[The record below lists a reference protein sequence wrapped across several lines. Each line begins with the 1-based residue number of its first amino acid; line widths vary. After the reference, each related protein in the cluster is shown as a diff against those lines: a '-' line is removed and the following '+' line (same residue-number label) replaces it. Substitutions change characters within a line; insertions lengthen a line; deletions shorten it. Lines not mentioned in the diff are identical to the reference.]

1 MSNLTRRQFLR
12 VSAVA
17 TAGAVLAACGK
28 KETATEIP
36 VAVTTSKPVEKAT
49 EAPRVRSAPPPGPW
63 VMYPA
68 TAP

>member
-28 KETATEIP
+28 KETEA
-36 VAVTTSKPVEKAT
+36 
-49 EAPRVRSAPPPGPW
+49 APRRRRL
-63 VMYPA
+63 
-68 TAP
+68 